1 MIARARLGRTLLLA
15 LCALCWL
22 AFPVQ
27 ASDESP
33 ANRLFV
39 EAAKLIQVAEEEA
52 GAARKLELLKRAKHK
67 LETIVD
73 RHPSSGLAVKLISG
87 QKIGTVSLAGLD
99 DEIEVAAVHACPQA
113 PTLDCVLST
122 AVATAKMI
130 EDAGSR
136 TRAFAMIAAV
146 QAKKSD
152 GKQAGET
159 FGIALETA
167 KAIEDS
173 DSRTG
178 AFSSIAWAQIE
189 AGYIAEAFTTA
200 KTIEDASSLTWIFT
214 EIAAAQTK
222 KGDIKQA
229 GETLGIAL
237 ETTKAIKSTYDCS
250 QRIPSIAA
258 TQAEAGYIAEA
269 FTTAKTIED
278 AGSRARAFT
287 MIAAAQAKKG
297 DFKQAEETLGI
308 ALKTAKMIEGADSRT
323 RPC

>member
-1 MIARARLGRTLLLA
+1 MIARAKPGQTLLLA
-15 LCALCWL
+15 LCALCWS

-39 EAAKLIQVAEEEA
+39 EAAKLIQAAEEEA
-52 GAARKLELLKRAKHK
+52 GAVRKLELLKHARHK

-87 QKIGTVSLAGLD
+87 QKIGSVSLVGLD
-99 DEIEVAAVHACPQA
+99 DEIEATIGAMVVHACAQA

-136 TRAFAMIAAV
+136 TRVFATIAAV

-152 GKQAGET
+152 GKQVGET

-178 AFSSIAWAQIE
+178 AFSSIASAQIE

-200 KTIEDASSLTWIFT
+200 KTIEDADSRTWIFT
-214 EIAAAQTK
+214 EIAAAQAK

-229 GETLGIAL
+229 GETL
-237 ETTKAIKSTYDCS
+237 D
-250 QRIPSIAA
+250 
-258 TQAEAGYIAEA
+258 
-269 FTTAKTIED
+269 
-278 AGSRARAFT
+278 
-287 MIAAAQAKKG
+287 
-297 DFKQAEETLGI
+297 I
-308 ALKTAKMIEGADSRT
+308 ALKTAKTIKNTYLRGH
-323 RPC
+323 